1 MSRIE
6 VRGLRVD
13 YSDAQ
18 GRTTQALGGV
28 DLSIQAGEFVVALG
42 ASGCGKTTLLNCLA
56 GFVAP
61 TAGQI
66 LLDGREVDGPG
77 AERGVVFQRYG
88 LMPWLNVRDNVAL
101 GLKLRGVDRRTRHAR
116 ALKLLRLVG
125 LEAHAASPVYALS
138 GGMQQR
144 VGIARALATEP
155 RVLLMDEP
163 MGALDALT
171 RETMQTLVLD
181 VWQRTGTTV
190 FFITHDVEEAL
201 FLANRVVVFSP
212 RPAPT
217 LTELPVDLPYPR
229 HRSDSRFVQLRQQ
242 ALRELGLSDV
252 GA

>member
-13 YSDAQ
+13 YTDAR

-28 DLSIQAGEFVVALG
+28 DLSINAGEFVVALG

-101 GLKLRGVDRRTRHAR
+101 GLKLRGLDRKTRHAR
-116 ALKLLRLVG
+116 ALELLRLVG
-125 LEAHAASPVYALS
+125 LEAHATSPVYALS

-144 VGIARALATEP
+144 EIGRAH
-155 RVLLMDEP
+155 V
-163 MGALDALT
+163 
-171 RETMQTLVLD
+171 
-181 VWQRTGTTV
+181 
-190 FFITHDVEEAL
+190 
-201 FLANRVVVFSP
+201 
-212 RPAPT
+212 
-217 LTELPVDLPYPR
+217 
-229 HRSDSRFVQLRQQ
+229 
-242 ALRELGLSDV
+242 
-252 GA
+252 

>member
-101 GLKLRGVDRRTRHAR
+101 SLIQSD
-116 ALKLLRLVG
+116 
-125 LEAHAASPVYALS
+125 AADDLY
-138 GGMQQR
+138 
-144 VGIARALATEP
+144 
-155 RVLLMDEP
+155 
-163 MGALDALT
+163 
-171 RETMQTLVLD
+171 
-181 VWQRTGTTV
+181 TV
-190 FFITHDVEEAL
+190 
-201 FLANRVVVFSP
+201 
-212 RPAPT
+212 
-217 LTELPVDLPYPR
+217 
-229 HRSDSRFVQLRQQ
+229 
-242 ALRELGLSDV
+242 
-252 GA
+252 